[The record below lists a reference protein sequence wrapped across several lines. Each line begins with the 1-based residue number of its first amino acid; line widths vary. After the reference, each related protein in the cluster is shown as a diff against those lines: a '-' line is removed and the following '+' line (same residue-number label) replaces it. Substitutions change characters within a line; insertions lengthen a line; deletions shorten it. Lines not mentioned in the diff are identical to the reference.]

1 MTLRQKPART
11 ISVPI
16 RLTVLLAAVL
26 VLAACS
32 RSKEAADLT
41 STVGDLP
48 ASTPTPVAQDQP
60 APLAPQ
66 SVQLNVL
73 YATRTADG
81 QATGG
86 LSTLTV
92 SVAAKAEPGVR
103 VSYTETEVGGQGA
116 ALRAAGWT
124 AATTASLL
132 LGIDPSRLSISYEV
146 GGRADG
152 PSAGALMTVGTLAAI
167 LGDEVP
173 TDLAMTGTI
182 NPDGSIGAVSGIPHK
197 LDGAA
202 KAGMKTVLIPA
213 GQRTDVDVNQGAAVD
228 LVRRG
233 EELGVQVRPVA
244 NIYEAYQAVTGKA
257 LPQPKGTVWP
267 ATSVRL
273 YDRTQAATASWLARH
288 ADARGRFASYSPEVR
303 DAFTGQM
310 AAADA
315 WADQARKSAAEG
327 RVMVALERASH
338 AAYTAMAANQAAL
351 IVQTYVDRGLVP
363 ALAQAEAAMSVRSAV
378 AAQLERLKAER
389 PASASDVIGL
399 LDAYSNY
406 VVAEA
411 MVRKG
416 DARAEQLRRSG
427 GEMEEDSL
435 VEALVELADAY
446 VSADLYLQFSRTNLD
461 MYLGLGTA
469 PAPSIETLAGLAEML
484 RRAAEAN
491 LAAFNVIVVADMAEE
506 LELRDERV
514 RVGLAALD
522 PGYDLLLR
530 IVDGLSSAT
539 TAPASPQLS
548 QVLYTLGG
556 SLNAYG
562 LSMAALSKYYSLD
575 AELDDD
581 FRVVG
586 FGREAALTAMLQL
599 ADRRAEEL
607 LSLPKDVA
615 APAIYYLDNA
625 RAYRNGDAGQKLD
638 ALFYAWQSAV
648 LSQLQANM
656 TGEYGESVRS
666 ELKAANRNADF
677 RGAGSWRP

>member
-1 MTLRQKPART
+1 M
-11 ISVPI
+11 
-16 RLTVLLAAVL
+16 LLAAVL
-26 VLAACS
+26 FVAACS
-32 RSKEAADLT
+32 RSQESADLT
-41 STVGDLP
+41 TAGSDLATV
-48 ASTPTPVAQDQP
+48 TPTPVAQAQP
-60 APLAPQ
+60 TAPISR
-66 SVQLNVL
+66 SVRLNAL
-73 YATRTADG
+73 YATSTVDG
-81 QATGG
+81 AATGG
-86 LSTLTV
+86 LSRLTV
-92 SVAAKAEPGVR
+92 AVAAKAEPGAG
-103 VSYTETEVGGQGA
+103 VSFTETEVGGQGA
-116 ALRAAGWT
+116 SLRAAGWT

-132 LGIDPSRLSISYEV
+132 LGIDPSRLTFSYEI

-167 LGDEVP
+167 LGDAIP
-173 TDLAMTGTI
+173 ADLAMTGTI
-182 NPDGSIGAVSGIPHK
+182 NPDGSIGAVGGIPHK

-213 GQRTDVDVNQGAAVD
+213 GQRTDFDANQQSSVD

-233 EELGVQVRPVA
+233 EALGVQVRSVA

-257 LPQPKGTVWP
+257 LPQPKGAVWP

-273 YDRTQAATASWLARH
+273 YDRTQAATAGWLARH
-288 ADARGRFASYSPEVR
+288 ADARSRFASYSPQVQ
-303 DAFTGQM
+303 DAFVGQI
-310 AAADA
+310 AAADT
-315 WADQARKSAAEG
+315 WAEQARKAAAEG
-327 RVMVALERASH
+327 TVMVALERASH
-338 AAYTAMAANQAAL
+338 AASTAMTANQAAL
-351 IVQTYVDRGLVP
+351 IVQTYVDRGLAP
-363 ALAQAEAAMSVRSAV
+363 ALAQAEAAMSVRTAV
-378 AAQLERLKAER
+378 AAQHERLKAER
-389 PASASDVIGL
+389 PVSASDVIGL

-416 DARAEQLRRSG
+416 DAQAERLRRNG
-427 GEMEEDSL
+427 GAMEEDGL

-461 MYLGLGTA
+461 LYLGLGTA

-491 LAAFNVIVVADMAEE
+491 LAAFNATVVADMAAE

-530 IVDGLSSAT
+530 IVDGLGAET
-539 TAPASPQLS
+539 NNQGPPQLS

-575 AELDDD
+575 AELDED
-581 FRVVG
+581 FRVIG

-607 LSLPKDVA
+607 LSLPRDVA
-615 APAIYYLDNA
+615 APAIFYLENA
-625 RAYRNGDAGQKLD
+625 RAYRNGDASQKLD

-656 TGEYGESVRS
+656 TGDYGERVRA
-666 ELKAANRNADF
+666 ELQAANRNADF
-677 RGAGSWRP
+677 QGVGAWRP